1 MSRTRTF
8 VAVDVSDGVR
18 SRAARLITHLRSEIK
33 VSWVAPANMHITLKF
48 LGDQTDEAVAA
59 ICRAVQEG
67 AAAVDPFEFTCQG
80 AGAFP
85 DIRRPRTLWVG
96 VTEGLE
102 EFRQLHAVPAA
113 SDDRAGAG
121 RRASGAVARRGAQ
134 RLPGFRRRFDR
145 GGRSHRLRQRTGSVG
160 PDLRSAGPSAAG
172 GLNAPTWQGSPG
184 RAGPGRAVL
193 RGWRVA
199 LYHPRAG

>member
-8 VAVDVSDGVR
+8 VAVDASDGVR
-18 SRAARLITHLRSEIK
+18 SRAAQLITHLRSEVK

-48 LGDQTDEAVAA
+48 LGDQTDDAVAA
-59 ICRAVQEG
+59 ICQAVREG

-102 EFRQLHAVPAA
+102 EFRRLHAAVDAA
-113 SDDRAGAG
+113 LA
-121 RRASGAVARRGAQ
+121 
-134 RLPGFRRRFDR
+134 
-145 GGRSHRLRQRTGSVG
+145 RQRFPQDRQQFRPHLTIGRV
-160 PDLRSAGPSAAG
+160 RAAGPQTQSLGEA
-172 GLNAPTWQGSPG
+172 LNAYQDFDAGSTVVDEVIVYASELAPSGPTYEVLA
-184 RAGPGRAVL
+184 RAPLGA
-193 RGWRVA
+193 
-199 LYHPRAG
+199 